1 MLSLSL
7 LVKTLKEFALNRNIS
22 DEEFLNALLQ
32 PYIEA
37 GKIKNK
43 KGEDF
48 YLNKQRTSALL
59 GQKIDVPEAL
69 RRELGRFQI
78 KEDTEKG
85 MEDFCQQ
92 FMLDDHLVIQ
102 HKLLGLISESKEF
115 EIQNDQLDDVSLY
128 TLLTYLLLRAISEKN
143 IIDPQEKILWK
154 RGKNTLKLLYG
165 DLFSFGFNNRKKRKN
180 IIVIP
185 VNNAFDT
192 VVTSNLEIDPIPI
205 VSEMTIHGQWLIR
218 MQQSGGS
225 EEELYSRISDS
236 LRQLGFPIIGQA
248 RNSKGR
254 ANLYPIGSLAIL
266 DSKNV
271 AYFLLAI
278 SEFDENNV
286 AHSDSADIEAAII
299 TLLDKYNAV
308 GQGYDMYLPLL
319 GTGRSR
325 AGLSNKE
332 AYQLLKTSLIRHM
345 DLIQGNITIVV
356 RPEDKFDVVN

>member
-22 DEEFLNALLQ
+22 DEEFLNALLM

-43 KGEDF
+43 TGEDF

-59 GQKIDVPEAL
+59 RQKIDVPEAL
-69 RRELGRFQI
+69 RRELSRFHI
-78 KEDTEKG
+78 KEDTKKG
-85 MEDFCQQ
+85 MEDFCQ
-92 FMLDDHLVIQ
+92 DYIVEEHSVIQ
-102 HKLLGLISESKEF
+102 HKLLRLISESKEF
-115 EIQNDQLDDVSLY
+115 EIPNDQLDNTSLY
-128 TLLTYLLLRAISEKN
+128 ALLTDLLLRAISEKN
-143 IIDPQEKILWK
+143 TIEKEEKILWK
-154 RGKNTLKLLYG
+154 HGRNTLKLLYG

-192 VVTSNLEIDPIPI
+192 VVTSNLEIEPIPI

-218 MQQSGGS
+218 MQQSGES
-225 EEELYSRISDS
+225 EEELYSRISDN
-236 LRQLGFPIIGQA
+236 LRQLGFSIIGQA
-248 RNSKGR
+248 RSSKGR
-254 ANLYPIGSLAIL
+254 ENLYPIGSLAIL
-266 DSKNV
+266 ESRNA

-332 AYQLLKTSLIRHM
+332 AYQLLKNSLLSHM
-345 DLIQGNITIVV
+345 DLMQGNITIVV
-356 RPEDKFDVVN
+356 RPEDKIDVVN